1 MTLIEEAASFLT
13 AEGWLVTRRDTVL
26 LSATRAGLGDDSDQT
41 LVWVPERLS
50 PEQLRLREDAY
61 MRRFEE
67 QARIPG
73 KKYFLLES
81 TEGLSAEFR
90 RQAFREFGVSLQIPT
105 NFFDAP
111 FRWDRSRVTGTAA
124 SDLRNRGNQDLRDR
138 IPQPFMSSRGYQS
151 SDDLLPALLREFRP
165 FAEGPPVH
173 LVTAPAGFGKSLL
186 FRSVFASLYTQFIAA
201 KNAGIRSLRPLP
213 LIPEYLPSASAAT
226 LKALVAS
233 FLTTEV
239 ARPLSLESFEWMLT
253 HRYACFLLDGLDE
266 VVVRDPSFFEYIY
279 ELLTLP
285 ETPYTPKVLICV
297 RDSLL
302 VSNKGLRDFLEY
314 AGRDMVHHQ
323 LTAWQRPSVATYV
336 RRRLGEPRAEWLMQV
351 IDGNKNLLELAGTPF
366 YCETFTSEVSYGLE
380 PAELTGAASET
391 RLLALAVHRMIQRE
405 FDKGLLRNT
414 WASVKDIE
422 SLIKDIA
429 EYNLKEGGKGVS
441 VDDVGDIAQYSLA
454 TGLAEGEIEE
464 AIEHI
469 LQLPFL
475 TGGTDL
481 ERLSFT
487 QEVVYDY
494 LLGML
499 ARDYFS
505 SHPKQFLQ
513 LLNAEP
519 FSPDSATLHVIREHI
534 LDTNA
539 LEDLYLVAMDAIPD
553 PIAFRNVLQ
562 LLLSVP
568 SEPETEWIMRRLPL
582 ERRDLSAL
590 RFSGMDL
597 NNVSFRSSN
606 LEAAT
611 FDRCSLSS
619 AVLADAALKGTS
631 FRECEGVGTADFGDL
646 STFFSATVNGETFEE
661 PDEFL
666 RAIGIRTGPE
676 GPRYIQPCDAANQV
690 RFLFGKYV
698 RPDGVA
704 RRDWLDEK
712 AALAGKRYIDPKRAL
727 DAACHH
733 GYLTREP
740 DRRRYTRSRGDQ
752 YSDMIGLVS
761 KLQITPRLR
770 HMLVDLCDVQGCNHI
785 LNVDNDR

>member
-1 MTLIEEAASFLT
+1 MTLIEEAAAFLT

-41 LVWVPERLS
+41 LVWVPERQG

-61 MRRFEE
+61 LRRFEE
-67 QARIPG
+67 QARTPG

-124 SDLRNRGNQDLRDR
+124 SDLRNRGNQDLLDR
-138 IPQPFMSSRGYQS
+138 IPQPFVSSRGYKS
-151 SDDLLPALLREFRP
+151 SDDLLHALVREFRP
-165 FAEGPPVH
+165 FTEGPPVH

-186 FRSVFASLYTQFIAA
+186 FRSLFASLYTEFIAA
-201 KNAGIRSLRPLP
+201 KNAGIRALRPLP
-213 LIPEYLPSASAAT
+213 LIPEYLPFASAAT

-239 ARPLSLESFEWMLT
+239 ARPLSLECFEWMLT

-285 ETPYTPKVLICV
+285 EAPYSPKVLICV

-336 RRRLGEPRAEWLMQV
+336 RRRLGEPRAESLMLA

-366 YCETFTSEVSYGLE
+366 YCEAFTSEVSYGLE

-414 WASVKDIE
+414 WASVEDIE

-454 TGLAEGEIEE
+454 TGLAEGEMEE

-505 SHPKQFLQ
+505 SNPKQFLQ

-534 LDTNA
+534 IDSNA
-539 LEDLYLVAMDAIPD
+539 LEELYLVAMDAVPD

-568 SEPETEWIMRRLPL
+568 SEPETEWILRRLPL

-611 FDRCSLSS
+611 FDGCSLSS

-631 FRECEGVGTADFGDL
+631 FKECEGVGTADFGDL

-698 RPDGVA
+698 RSDGVA

-712 AALAGKRYIDPKRAL
+712 GALAGKRYIDPKRAL

-733 GYLTREP
+733 GYLTRES
-740 DRRRYTRSRGDQ
+740 DRKRYTRSRGDQ

-770 HMLVDLCDVQGCNHI
+770 HMLVDICDVQGCNHI